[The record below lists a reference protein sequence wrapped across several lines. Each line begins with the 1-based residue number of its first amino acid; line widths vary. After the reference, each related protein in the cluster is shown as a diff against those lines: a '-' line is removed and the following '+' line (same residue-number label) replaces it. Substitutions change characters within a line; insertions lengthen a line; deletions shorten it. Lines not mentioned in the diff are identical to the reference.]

1 MVIAA
6 LLATLALGMIS
17 RTLPQLNVLAV
28 GFGLNALLTFAVMFV
43 SLGGAM
49 WVFREHLEPA
59 LAVLLEMVKSPM
71 QSQWFG

>member
-1 MVIAA
+1 
-6 LLATLALGMIS
+6 
-17 RTLPQLNVLAV
+17 LNVLAV
-28 GFGLNALLTFAVMFV
+28 GFGLNALLTFAVMFI

-49 WVFREHLEPA
+49 LVFREHLEPA